1 MKYLNKEENLDTFK
15 SFVKINYYSIYTMQ
29 NVDRKEILET
39 IQKRILNEQKKIHR
53 KKIYFKFFKY
63 AAVLILF
70 FSLGYY
76 YSTFSK
82 PIGQ

>member
-1 MKYLNKEENLDTFK
+1 MFENLIVKFISQSANLKELSLLMKYLNKEENLDTFK

-53 KKIYFKFFKY
+53 KKI
-63 AAVLILF
+63 
-70 FSLGYY
+70 
-76 YSTFSK
+76 
-82 PIGQ
+82 

>member
-39 IQKRILNEQKKIHR
+39 IQKRILNEQKKIAEILSGIDNLISSLKVKI
-53 KKIYFKFFKY
+53 KKHEIINF
-63 AAVLILF
+63 A
-70 FSLGYY
+70 
-76 YSTFSK
+76 
-82 PIGQ
+82 